1 MKINTK
7 SKRLYLVA
15 GLSALL
21 LAPISAALGRPEQCI
36 KDDTKCD
43 YDLLCAF
50 KVELAEK
57 MILFKTFVAN
67 SPRTKAAKKSTLNGV
82 KYSGKL
88 YTEALAEAKKED
100 PTATGDDLAS
110 LAYSK
115 FMKKVRATLNA
126 QAAKYQDCK
135 ALGVTPNN
143 ALRGTW
149 TGMRTSK
156 KDCTVYGDPPNDSEI
171 GISLDDLKKSSQG
184 CLEVWESDRG
194 HEAVHEEM
202 CRRRLANRERPP
214 LTLQDYVEEDAE
226 GYRYNVQHAAND
238 LTQMQLRCTADPK
251 ADDFRKRAD
260 DLLRKAAQYQANQ
273 AGKP

>member
-21 LAPISAALGRPEQCI
+21 LAPVGAALGRPVQCI

-100 PTATGDDLAS
+100 PTASGDDLAS

-135 ALGVTPNN
+135 SLGVTPNN

-171 GISLDDLKKSSQG
+171 GISLDDLKKSSEG

-194 HEAVHEEM
+194 HEAVHEDF

-214 LTLQDYVEEDAE
+214 LTLQDYVDEDTE
-226 GYRYNVQHAAND
+226 GYRYNVQHASND
-238 LTQMQLRCTADPK
+238 LIQMQLRCTADPK
-251 ADDFRKRAD
+251 TADFRKRAD

>member
-1 MKINTK
+1 MKSTINN
-7 SKRLYLVA
+7 KRLYLAA
-15 GLSALL
+15 GLCAVL
-21 LAPISAALGRPEQCI
+21 LAPISAALARPEQCI

-67 SPRTKAAKKSTLNGV
+67 SPRTKAAKNGTRNGV
-82 KYSGKL
+82 KYDGKL
-88 YTEALAEAKKED
+88 YAEALAEAKKED
-100 PTATGDDLAS
+100 PTASGDDLAA

-115 FMKKVRATLNA
+115 FSKKVRDKLNA
-126 QAAKYQDCK
+126 QAAKYEDCK
-135 ALGVTPNN
+135 SLGVTPKR

-156 KDCTVYGDPPNDSEI
+156 KDCTVYGDPPNDSAI
-171 GISLDDLKKSSQG
+171 GISLDDLKKSSSG

-194 HEAVHEEM
+194 HEAVHEEV

-214 LTLQDYVEEDAE
+214 LTLQDYVDEDAE
-226 GYRYNVQHAAND
+226 AYRYNVQHAAND
-238 LTQMQLRCTADPK
+238 LTQMQIRCTADPK
-251 ADDFRKRAD
+251 AKDFRKRAD
-260 DLLRKAAQYQANQ
+260 ELLRKAAQYQANQ
-273 AGKP
+273 AGSR

>member
-7 SKRLYLVA
+7 SKRLYLAA

-100 PTATGDDLAS
+100 PTASGDDLAA

-115 FMKKVRATLNA
+115 FTKKVRASLNA

-135 ALGVTPNN
+135 SLGVTPNN

-171 GISLDDLKKSSQG
+171 GISLDDLKKSSEG

-194 HEAVHEEM
+194 HEAVHEDF

-214 LTLQDYVEEDAE
+214 LTLQDYIDEDTEA
-226 GYRYNVQHAAND
+226 YRYNVQHAAND

-251 ADDFRKRAD
+251 TQDFRKRAD